1 MLILTRRPGESL
13 HLGDTI
19 RITVLSLQ
27 GKQVKIGIDLP
38 PELTVYRGEIYESVK
53 EENRRALETSNE
65 DLLLAANI
73 WHEHKKEKSRPVLDC
88 AVSTSARSCIFREAW
103 LVLRACTSSPCCR
116 FSPRHPC

>member
-13 HLGDTI
+13 HLGETI

-38 PELTVYRGEIYESVK
+38 DDMTVYRGEIYERVM

-65 DLLLAANI
+65 DLILAANI
-73 WHEHKKEKSRPVLDC
+73 WQEIKK
-88 AVSTSARSCIFREAW
+88 
-103 LVLRACTSSPCCR
+103 
-116 FSPRHPC
+116 